1 MSKQSKTPSKM
12 SNIVKQ
18 SKKQLEDSK
27 HQSKTNFA
35 KVDAL
40 SDRDIDY
47 SDIPE
52 LDNDFWTKAK
62 VVDHTKQPI
71 SLRVDNDVLD
81 WFKHQDGRYQKL
93 INQVLRQYMN
103 AHRRQRTS

>member
-1 MSKQSKTPSKM
+1 MNKQSKTPDKKSKT
-12 SNIVKQ
+12 VKP
-18 SKKQLEDSK
+18 SKKQLDALK
-27 HQSKTNFA
+27 HQSKTDFA
-35 KVDAL
+35 KMDAM

-71 SLRVDNDVLD
+71 SLRVDTDVLD

-103 AHRRQRTS
+103 AHRRHR